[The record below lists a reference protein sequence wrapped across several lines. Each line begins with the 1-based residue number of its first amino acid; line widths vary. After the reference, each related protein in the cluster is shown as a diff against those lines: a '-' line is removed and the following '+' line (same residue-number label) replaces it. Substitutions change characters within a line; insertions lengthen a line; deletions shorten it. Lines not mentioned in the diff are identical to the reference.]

1 MIVLAFG
8 LALFVLIHTVPML
21 PSLRGALVAR
31 VGVDAW
37 RGVHAAIAAVGL
49 GLVVW
54 GFGLAR
60 VEGHVP
66 WLDTDVA
73 LRLPMILA
81 TAPVFPLLF
90 AAYLPGRLSA
100 VVGHPMVTGVI
111 LWSAAHLLIV
121 GSAPGVLLFCVFLA
135 WSLAARLSLARRRPR
150 PDGPLPPFGRND
162 LLAVGLGLVVW
173 AVVSWKG
180 HLWLVG
186 VAPLP

>member
-8 LALFVLIHTVPML
+8 LALFVLVHTVPML

-31 VGVDAW
+31 VGADVW
-37 RGVHAAIAAVGL
+37 RGVHSAIAAVGL

-60 VEGHVP
+60 AEGHAP
-66 WLDTDVA
+66 WLDPDVA
-73 LRLPMILA
+73 LRLPMIVA
-81 TAPVFPLLF
+81 AAPVFPLLF
-90 AAYLPGRLSA
+90 AAFLPGRIA
-100 VVGHPMVTGVI
+100 AMVGHPMVTGTI

-121 GSAPGVLLFCVFLA
+121 GSAPGVLLFGVFLA

-150 PDGPLPPFGRND
+150 PEGPLPPFGRND
-162 LLAVGLGLVVW
+162 LLAVALGLAVW
-173 AVVSWKG
+173 AALLWKG